1 MDEWI
6 LNLVNAAILSMAA
19 LVSERWVANRK
30 KKILR
35 DRLLKDG
42 WKWRSF
48 ESLCRAIRENPTTT
62 RELLIELGAHAST
75 KRRDVWTLDEEE

>member
-6 LNLVNAAILSMAA
+6 FNVVNAAILSVAG
-19 LVSERWVANRK
+19 LLSERWVANRK

-35 DRLLKDG
+35 NRLLKDG

-48 ESLCRAIRENPTTT
+48 EKLCRAIRENPNTT
-62 RELLIELGAHAST
+62 RDLLIELGAHAST

>member
-6 LNLVNAAILSMAA
+6 LNVVNAAILSMAA

>member
-6 LNLVNAAILSMAA
+6 LNVVNAALLSVAA
-19 LVSERWVANRK
+19 LVSEHWVANRK
-30 KKILR
+30 KRILH

-75 KRRDVWTLDEEE
+75 KRKDVWTLDEEE

>member
-1 MDEWI
+1 VDEWI
-6 LNLVNAAILSMAA
+6 LNVVNGAILSMAA

>member
-1 MDEWI
+1 VDEWI
-6 LNLVNAAILSMAA
+6 LNLVNAAILSVAG
-19 LVSERWVANRK
+19 LLSERWVASRK

-48 ESLCRAIRENPTTT
+48 ESLCRAIRENPNTT

-75 KRRDVWTLDEEE
+75 KRKDVWTLDEAE